1 MSIPNYLLFPLED
14 HHSSTFVPSGQEFSC
29 WVELNCG
36 YDVSWKRGIE
46 DDIIEL
52 QEFPFNN
59 LHWDNEIYMYM
70 YMYMYIYIYIYIYK
84 IIKRNTEKLNTNF
97 KKINKQTKKHINK

>member
-29 WVELNCG
+29 RVELNCG

-52 QEFPFNN
+52 QECPFNN

-70 YMYMYIYIYIYIYK
+70 YMYIYIYIYK
-84 IIKRNTEKLNTNF
+84 IIKQNTEKLNTNL
-97 KKINKQTKKHINK
+97 KKKNKQTKKHINK